1 MRATC
6 EFSQSKEALTLP
18 PIKVKIFKTK
28 HDITIKISD
37 LGGGIP
43 RELSGKVFNYMYS
56 TAPKVID
63 QIKLLSLSTGQ
74 LSLSLSRSG
83 PGARHYNSF
92 FRRLTFLRAEAHMV
106 PASPL
111 RTSPCTASATASL
124 CPGCTRA
131 ISWATSRSQVL
142 TDTGPMCTSTSR
154 GCPTWPRRTSPCTTP
169 SPAPGSRTWR
179 RRWQTGQITRG
190 SRGGKY

>member
-56 TAPKVID
+56 TAPKVINWSD
-63 QIKLLSLSTGQ
+63 QLVN
-74 LSLSLSRSG
+74 SRSG

-92 FRRLTFLRAEAHMV
+92 FWRLTFLRAEAHMV

-111 RTSPCTASATASL
+111 RTSPCTASDTASL

-131 ISWATSRSQVL
+131 ISWATSDRKCWRTRDQCVRLPPEAVPHGPGEHPRVQRQVQRQAQE
-142 TDTGPMCTSTSR
+142 R
-154 GCPTWPRRTSPCTTP
+154 GDAGCWLD
-169 SPAPGSRTWR
+169 
-179 RRWQTGQITRG
+179 RWQEVLEAGN
-190 SRGGKY
+190 